1 MKKSE
6 LKEMIRQAL
15 SEGDDKQT
23 EKQAWWDKNK
33 STMQNLFGVDSFKEL
48 MMALGSASSTQV
60 HKEGE
65 IKEGVWSVLPARI
78 PEFIQAVEDLKDE
91 YHGVVGSDAVYDGLD
106 AAIMA
111 AKELLMN
118 TAEVGDMPGF
128 EGTMDDLDSL
138 SIREAEEDEEEVDID
153 IDAEEDEELEDIE
166 PETIPTAGLTGEM
179 KEISDALEAALEN
192 ARDLGDEKLVN
203 QIGNTITYFTRA
215 HVVKGGEEIGIEEGK
230 EDGSKWF
237 SKLDYLDS
245 KGYNP
250 ARFNLMLKKH
260 YGFKGSDEEAKVIVN
275 QWKNSN
281 NLEREAELAL
291 ETLRMQ
297 KLAGVITERDYK
309 TKANEITAKVSNPNQ
324 IDTTNEFAS
333 RLADFA
339 ETPEAKR
346 LLQQMSDKLGKRG
359 MEAIQKSVASVNESD
374 IDTPEFE
381 KFLKQNVRR
390 WAPKLKP
397 RNNEDILDTAEEVAY
412 QITNFV
418 RGFAKV
424 NILSMGMLPALT
436 GAAIEYLGGPE
447 VVSKASEIIGDPT
460 ATAGISVL
468 ATLLG
473 SMLVWKLA
481 DMATGENTDL
491 A

>member
-1 MKKSE
+1 MDNFDVRKYLTEQRLEEINQPPLNLDDTEVIAKALANHLSQMDGVKYTVNAKTFGESSFDLDLPGEPFDGGSYYISDKGGKLSLINAALPDQPVYAHIDPNNISNIKFLDQNIDQESPVQESSYKPSNKMKKSE

-60 HKEGE
+60 HREGE

-275 QWKNSN
+275 QWKNS
-281 NLEREAELAL
+281 
-291 ETLRMQ
+291 
-297 KLAGVITERDYK
+297 KK
-309 TKANEITAKVSNPNQ
+309 
-324 IDTTNEFAS
+324 
-333 RLADFA
+333 
-339 ETPEAKR
+339 
-346 LLQQMSDKLGKRG
+346 
-359 MEAIQKSVASVNESD
+359 
-374 IDTPEFE
+374 
-381 KFLKQNVRR
+381 
-390 WAPKLKP
+390 
-397 RNNEDILDTAEEVAY
+397 
-412 QITNFV
+412 
-418 RGFAKV
+418 
-424 NILSMGMLPALT
+424 
-436 GAAIEYLGGPE
+436 
-447 VVSKASEIIGDPT
+447 
-460 ATAGISVL
+460 
-468 ATLLG
+468 
-473 SMLVWKLA
+473 
-481 DMATGENTDL
+481 
-491 A
+491 

>member
-1 MKKSE
+1 MDNFDVRKYLTEQRLEEINQPPLNLDDTEVIAKALANHLSQMDGVKYTVNAETFGESSFDLDLPGEPFDGGSYYISNEGGKLSLINAALPDQPVYAHIDPNNISNIKFLDQNIDQESPVQESSYKPSNKMKKSE

-118 TAEVGDMPGF
+118 TAEVGDMPGFEGTMDDLDSLSIREAEEDEEEVDIDMPGF

-275 QWKNSN
+275 QWKNS
-281 NLEREAELAL
+281 
-291 ETLRMQ
+291 
-297 KLAGVITERDYK
+297 KK
-309 TKANEITAKVSNPNQ
+309 
-324 IDTTNEFAS
+324 
-333 RLADFA
+333 
-339 ETPEAKR
+339 
-346 LLQQMSDKLGKRG
+346 
-359 MEAIQKSVASVNESD
+359 
-374 IDTPEFE
+374 
-381 KFLKQNVRR
+381 
-390 WAPKLKP
+390 
-397 RNNEDILDTAEEVAY
+397 
-412 QITNFV
+412 
-418 RGFAKV
+418 
-424 NILSMGMLPALT
+424 
-436 GAAIEYLGGPE
+436 
-447 VVSKASEIIGDPT
+447 
-460 ATAGISVL
+460 
-468 ATLLG
+468 
-473 SMLVWKLA
+473 
-481 DMATGENTDL
+481 
-491 A
+491 